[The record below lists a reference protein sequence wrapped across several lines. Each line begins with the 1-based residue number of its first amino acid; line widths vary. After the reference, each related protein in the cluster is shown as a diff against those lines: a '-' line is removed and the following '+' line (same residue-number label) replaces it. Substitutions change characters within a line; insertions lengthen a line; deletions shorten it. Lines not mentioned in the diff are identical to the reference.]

1 MALCCDNRCDCLLY
15 DLPILY
21 LNDLKR
27 FITYLFLLFWV
38 FYSFSQ
44 CAMCRAVLENEA
56 GQTTAKG
63 VNDGIVYLMLIP
75 YVLIGGLA
83 FFTYLH
89 FKKVSK
95 KSKNLEIKKNF
106 KTNI

>member
-1 MALCCDNRCDCLLY
+1 MALCRNNRSNCLLY
-15 DLPILY
+15 DLSLLY
-21 LNDLKR
+21 LNNLIR
-27 FITYLFLLFWV
+27 LITYLFLLF
-38 FYSFSQ
+38 FGFCSYGQ

-89 FKKVSK
+89 FRKLSK
-95 KSKNLEIKKNF
+95 KSK
-106 KTNI
+106 TP

>member
-1 MALCCDNRCDCLLY
+1 
-15 DLPILY
+15 
-21 LNDLKR
+21 
-27 FITYLFLLFWV
+27 
-38 FYSFSQ
+38 
-44 CAMCRAVLENEA
+44 MCRAVLENEA

-89 FKKVSK
+89 FKKLSK
-95 KSKNLEIKKNF
+95 KSKTPWN
-106 KTNI
+106 